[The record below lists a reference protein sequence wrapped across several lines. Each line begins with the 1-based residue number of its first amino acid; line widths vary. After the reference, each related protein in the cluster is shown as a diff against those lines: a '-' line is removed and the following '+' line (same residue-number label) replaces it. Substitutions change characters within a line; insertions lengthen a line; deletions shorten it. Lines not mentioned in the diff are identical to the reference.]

1 MNKTPRRKAIIVASL
16 LAGITLA
23 IGYAF
28 STVSFDF
35 TRANSAENQG
45 NELDESQVQVSSS
58 MAHTAALAKLHTTQ
72 TIDAENTASTCDKDI
87 NVGIFRQLN
96 ASQWREI
103 NQWQSE
109 RGLPLTMMQAD
120 GSLRQHTPYPN
131 YDINSLQ
138 RMASTQNSEAKY
150 WLAMR
155 YQELNSPTVQL
166 NDGSDLQEDRQL
178 VIQQLLMESA
188 YMGNVQAMLALSA
201 HYYNRLSNS
210 LSKHEKRDIQSLH
223 QAWTQVAQWRSGV
236 WTKPKSET
244 PELAA
249 LITQKKEE
257 LIQLIQAE
265 RARRGW
271 MALDNQVPFA
281 LIELMQKQ
289 HAHCPDPSIS

>member
-1 MNKTPRRKAIIVASL
+1 M
-16 LAGITLA
+16 LAGVTLA
-23 IGYAF
+23 LGYAF
-28 STVSFDF
+28 SVAPFDF
-35 TRANSAENQG
+35 TQANVDSHRG
-45 NELDESQVQVSSS
+45 NALDESQSRASSNI
-58 MAHTAALAKLHTTQ
+58 ANAVTRTNNDAAM
-72 TIDAENTASTCDKDI
+72 DAGDNASSCDKDLS
-87 NVGIFRQLN
+87 VGVFRQLN

-138 RMASTQNSEAKY
+138 RMASSQNSEAKY

-155 YQELNSPTVQL
+155 YQELNSPTVKL
-166 NDGSDLQEDRQL
+166 NDGSEMQEDRQL
-178 VIQQLLMESA
+178 VIQRLLMESA

-201 HYYNRLSNS
+201 HYYASSSNS
-210 LSKHEKRDIQSLH
+210 RRENEKRETQALH
-223 QAWTQVAQWRSGV
+223 HAWAQVAQWRSGV
-236 WTKPKSET
+236 WAEPKAET

-257 LIQLIQAE
+257 LIQLIQTE

-289 HAHCPDPSIS
+289 HAHCPGRSIS